1 MWAAKEVARD
11 PFASLEAVVRPA
23 AELEVALLLVEGEVL
38 DVHLARRREDGG
50 RRPLD
55 APVVVD
61 DGLRH
66 RPDYEVAIG
75 AVTNALL
82 MLVVVMLQG

>member
-1 MWAAKEVARD
+1 M
-11 PFASLEAVVRPA
+11 
-23 AELEVALLLVEGEVL
+23 ALLLVEGEVL

-66 RPDYEVAIG
+66 RPDYEVAVG
-75 AVTNALL
+75 AAVGEREN
-82 MLVVVMLQG
+82 

>member
-66 RPDYEVAIG
+66 RPDYEVAVG
-75 AVTNALL
+75 AAVTERISFPIK
-82 MLVVVMLQG
+82 G